1 MHKLLTLGLASL
13 FLVVTGC
20 QDTNTTGPL
29 DGPTGPLAGPSFH
42 QGGDNGDD
50 DDELLVLN
58 VNVDED
64 SFTLVDVGDGV
75 GPFNVEG
82 DAGSGAGS
90 FRCWGWILP
99 DASGIVSQVYHIAG
113 RGTIMT
119 QGREGDFLAIVGGT
133 GDFRNVQGEAIQV
146 FTGNGFDFTV
156 TFDFDDDFDDDD
168 DDD

>member
-20 QDTNTTGPL
+20 QNTNATGTL
-29 DGPTGPLAGPSFH
+29 DEPTGTLDGPSFH
-42 QGGDNGDD
+42 GGGDGDD
-50 DDELLVLN
+50 DDELVLN
-58 VNVDED
+58 VDVDET
-64 SFTLVDVGDGV
+64 SFTQVDLGDGV

-113 RGTIMT
+113 RGAIMT

-146 FTGNGFDFTV
+146 FTGNGFDFTI

>member
-1 MHKLLTLGLASL
+1 MNRVKKQLSLLGVVATLALL
-13 FLVVTGC
+13 FAGVADAG
-20 QDTNTTGPL
+20 TTTL
-29 DGPTGPLAGPSFH
+29 DV
-42 QGGDNGDD
+42 D
-50 DDELLVLN
+50 
-58 VNVDED
+58 VDEA
-64 SFTLVDVGDGV
+64 SFDFVTSDITDAVSFDVVGTFDDG
-75 GPFNVEG
+75 GT
-82 DAGSGAGS
+82 

-146 FTGNGFDFTV
+146 FTGNGFDFTI

-168 DDD
+168 DDDDDDD

>member
-20 QDTNTTGPL
+20 QDTNATGTL
-29 DGPTGPLAGPSFH
+29 DEPTGPLAGPSFH
-42 QGGDNGDD
+42 EGGNNGDD
-50 DDELLVLN
+50 DDELVLH
-58 VNVDED
+58 VDVDEI
-64 SFTLVDVGDGV
+64 SFTQVDLGGGV
-75 GPFNVEG
+75 GPFNVKG

-90 FRCWGWILP
+90 FRCWGWFP
-99 DASGIVSQVYHIAG
+99 DGIVSQVYNIAG
-113 RGTIMT
+113 RGAIMT

-146 FTGNGFDFTV
+146 FTGTGFDFTI